1 VKDVKFDKHRMQ
13 QLTTFAFLAAIAGCP
28 TGVSLGLIPDVPAPQ
43 AEDSVPMGDLR
54 LFPELK
60 LVDIPVSPGPFE
72 PTWES
77 IEKNY
82 PGEPA
87 WLRHAK
93 FGIWVHFSPQSAGEG
108 KQVNGKLKMLPG
120 GKLERRHANFKFSPQ
135 DFRFTVGNN
144 DAIYAFCM
152 TLPSPGTQLK
162 IKSLG
167 MDEKYSDKPVKH
179 VSLLGYDGEQ
189 K

>member
-13 QLTTFAFLAAIAGCP
+13 RLTTFAFLAAIAGCP
-28 TGVSLGLIPDVPAPQ
+28 TCFSLGLIPDVAAPQ

-60 LVDIPVSPGPFE
+60 LVDIPVSPAPSSRHGNLSRKIIPVDRRGFAR
-72 PTWES
+72 PSSVSGFTS
-77 IEKNY
+77 ARN
-82 PGEPA
+82 PPARGE
-87 WLRHAK
+87 
-93 FGIWVHFSPQSAGEG
+93 
-108 KQVNGKLKMLPG
+108 QVNGMLKMLPG
-120 GKLERRHANFKFSPQ
+120 GKLERHHANFKFSPQ

-152 TLPSPGTQLK
+152 TVPSPGTQLK

-179 VSLLGYDGEQ
+179 VSLLGYDGEL

>member
-1 VKDVKFDKHRMQ
+1 MKDVMFDKHRMQ

-28 TGVSLGLIPDVPAPQ
+28 TCVSLGLIPDVPAPQ
-43 AEDSVPMGDLR
+43 AEGSVPMGDLR

-60 LVDIPVSPGPFE
+60 L
-72 PTWES
+72 
-77 IEKNY
+77 
-82 PGEPA
+82 
-87 WLRHAK
+87 
-93 FGIWVHFSPQSAGEG
+93 
-108 KQVNGKLKMLPG
+108 
-120 GKLERRHANFKFSPQ
+120 
-135 DFRFTVGNN
+135 TVGNN

-152 TLPSPGTQLK
+152 TVPSPGTQLK